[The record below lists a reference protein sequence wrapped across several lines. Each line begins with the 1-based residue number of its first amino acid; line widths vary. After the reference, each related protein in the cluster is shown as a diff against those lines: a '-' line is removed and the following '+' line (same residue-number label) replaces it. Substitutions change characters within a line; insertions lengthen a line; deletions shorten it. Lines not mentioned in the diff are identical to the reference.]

1 MNTSTMSNRS
11 NLKLILERII
21 EDSGIS
27 QETWELIKV
36 LKGYSSA
43 YKVFLTIKDTDQ
55 FNYFL
60 KPRRFG
66 DLEYSVNYL
75 KEKIRKENK
84 FEYGTQSCGDIILD
98 MLYSISITKHY
109 GAELDLKP
117 EPVPSKNTAIGLLN
131 KLYEI
136 SVSKKFPSSTLKKQ
150 DETSVITKYE
160 SFKHKSTKSQNPKLT
175 YQRTNLSGYQY
186 LLIAIISIFG
196 LISIGAI
203 LFLQQAINRTDKI
216 LLEDKQRKEYLQQQ
230 KQVE

>member
-1 MNTSTMSNRS
+1 MDTPNQSNRS
-11 NLKLILERII
+11 NLKLILEGII
-21 EDSGIS
+21 DDCGIS

-66 DLEYSVNYL
+66 DLEFSVNYL

-84 FEYGTQSCGDIILD
+84 FEYGTQTCGDIILD
-98 MLYSISITKHY
+98 MLYSISIRKHY
-109 GAELDLKP
+109 GAELDFKNKP
-117 EPVPSKNTAIGLLN
+117 IIPQNSAIGLLN

-136 SVSKKFPSSTLKKQ
+136 SLSKKFTSTTLEKQ
-150 DETSVITKYE
+150 DKISTNTTYE
-160 SFKHKSTKSQNPKLT
+160 SFKHQSIKSKISEPPINPI
-175 YQRTNLSGYQY
+175 NLPENQ
-186 LLIAIISIFG
+186 SI
-196 LISIGAI
+196 LISIISTFVVIGITAI
-203 LFLQQAINRTDKI
+203 IFLQQAINKTDKI
-216 LLEDKQRKEYLQQQ
+216 LLEDKQQKEYLQQQ

>member
-1 MNTSTMSNRS
+1 MNTSTMSNHS

-43 YKVFLTIKDTDQ
+43 YKVFLAIKDTDQ

-66 DLEYSVNYL
+66 DLEFSVNYL

-84 FEYGTQSCGDIILD
+84 FEYGMQSCGNIILD

-117 EPVPSKNTAIGLLN
+117 EPVPSQNTGIGLLN
-131 KLYEI
+131 KLYDI
-136 SVSKKFPSSTLKKQ
+136 SVSKTFISSKLKKQ
-150 DETSVITKYE
+150 DESL
-160 SFKHKSTKSQNPKLT
+160 TKSKFETFEQQSIKSKNPEPPKN
-175 YQRTNLSGYQY
+175 QSNLPENQY
-186 LLIAIISIFG
+186 ILIGIISTFGVIAII
-196 LISIGAI
+196 AI
-203 LFLQQAINRTDKI
+203 IFLQQAINKTDKI

-230 KQVE
+230 KPVE